1 MISLF
6 VFLFDLSVQVL
17 KKLVVT
23 FCACLV
29 DVVIIPA
36 LSIALVSL
44 LMAINR
50 GIKSRNIT

>member
-29 DVVIIPA
+29 DVAIIPA